1 MAVKMTKRDFLEM
14 FLGILF
20 SVIISLLAVIVFAI
34 IVKYVNLSTKAVEI
48 VNIFLKIFS
57 IFFGT
62 LIAIKSG
69 KKGLFKGCV
78 IGLFFS
84 LASYLIFSLI
94 NGSFVL
100 NPLTAFD
107 ILACLA
113 AGLLSGVFTVNVRK
127 GEN

>member
-1 MAVKMTKRDFLEM
+1 MAIKMTKRDLLEM

-34 IVKYVNLSTKAVEI
+34 VVKYANLSAKTVRI

-57 IFFGT
+57 IFLGA
-62 LIAIKSG
+62 LSAIKSG
-69 KKGLFKGCV
+69 KKGMFKGCI
-78 IGLFFS
+78 IGLFFA

-94 NGSFVL
+94 NGSFAI

-107 ILACLA
+107 ILSCLL
-113 AGLLSGVFTVNVRK
+113 AGLISGVFAVNVRR
-127 GEN
+127 GEA